1 MESIIKALVDAF
13 STDKGIS
20 FIIVGLYV
28 LFFNLLQLRSLFF
41 PSLMIIALINV
52 ITSFGIAKIS
62 EGILFVRL
70 YGFLGLQAI
79 MTYLMPNINGLWILS
94 VIGSFFSITRGNVLT
109 YFPHACIIISLV
121 LFALAFST
129 MIIPISTTFQTQGMR
144 TGEELRLPKKYADSF
159 YGHVFELIV
168 NIILSAIVVLPYIF
182 FKNYMTDQGHESV
195 SNIRTGIKIVFIC
208 LSLYTLTK
216 ANHMYADSI
225 GFLDLPRF
233 ATTK

>member
-13 STDKGIS
+13 SIDKGIS

-52 ITSFGIAKIS
+52 ITSFGIAKVS

-182 FKNYMTDQGHESV
+182 FKNYMTDQEGAP
-195 SNIRTGIKIVFIC
+195 NIRTGIKIVFIC

>member
-109 YFPHACIIISLV
+109 YLPHACIIISLV

-182 FKNYMTDQGHESV
+182 FKTYMTHQGDESV

>member
-182 FKNYMTDQGHESV
+182 FKTYMTAYQESAY
-195 SNIRTGIKIVFIC
+195 NIRTGIKIVFIC

>member
-62 EGILFVRL
+62 EGILFARL

-182 FKNYMTDQGHESV
+182 FKNYMTDPDCA